1 MEFGLRIPRLLAL
14 AAGIVGCAIL
24 FAALPA
30 NSAAAGC
37 RSPLKVS
44 DHKVRSGDT
53 VRLRGRSCAGK
64 RSRVRIKL
72 QRKGHWKTVERTRAR
87 GGGKF
92 HDKLHLKTRGHGVIK
107 LQALGKGWKS
117 KIVKVKLQPGGC
129 PLAHGG
135 VEVEMSV
142 SGCKVIASDTAS
154 HRDPRT
160 FWGNV
165 ECGANWGDQDLSRA
179 QDLSTDGDGHVAA
192 TGAGQGDND
201 FRRLT
206 VLDGDDYSGER
217 CELGRNDHDGPV
229 AFYREGQR
237 RATYVSLRLPSN
249 FPLATDN
256 FQTVLQMKQAQ
267 PSDNGGGI
275 PILFMGAYDNQWH
288 IESSEAEDQ
297 YWRFPAQAG
306 VWTRFAF
313 DVLYSQDPNK
323 GWLQVSADLNGDGD
337 FNDSGERTPV
347 IHGPTLKAETAGSSS
362 DGLSEGESIPDHLRA
377 GIYHDTSIPCP
388 APVGCSI
395 DVDNVQVLA
404 P

>member
-14 AAGIVGCAIL
+14 AAGMIACAIL

-53 VRLRGRSCAGK
+53 VRLHGRSCAGK
-64 RSRVRIKL
+64 RSKVHIKL
-72 QRKGHWKTVERTRAR
+72 QRKGHWKTVARTRAR

-92 HDKLHLKTRGHGVIK
+92 RNKLHLKTRGHGVVK

-117 KIVKVKLQPGGC
+117 KIVKVQLQPGGC
-129 PLAHGG
+129 PLDHPG
-135 VEVEMSV
+135 VEVDMAV
-142 SGCKVIASDTAS
+142 NGCKVIASDTS
-154 HRDPRT
+154 SQRDARG

-165 ECGANWGDQDLSRA
+165 ECGTTWGNQDLSRA
-179 QDLSTDGDGHVAA
+179 QDIDSDGDSHVSAA
-192 TGAGQGDND
+192 GGGQGNSA

-206 VLDGDDYSGER
+206 VFDGDDYSGER
-217 CELGRNDHDGPV
+217 CELGRNDHSGPV
-229 AFYREGQR
+229 AFYHEGQR
-237 RATYVSLRLPSN
+237 RATYLSLRLPSN
-249 FPLATDN
+249 FPLGTDN
-256 FQTVLQMKQAQ
+256 FQTVMQMKQAQ
-267 PSDNGGGI
+267 PANNGGGI
-275 PILFMGAYDNQWH
+275 PILFMGAYENQWH
-288 IESSEAEDQ
+288 IESSEAPDQ

-313 DVLYSQDPNK
+313 DVFYSQDPAK
-323 GWLQVSADLNGDGD
+323 GSLQVSADLNDDGD
-337 FNDSGERTPV
+337 FNDSGERSPV

-362 DGLSEGESIPDHLRA
+362 DGLSAGDSIPDHLRT
-377 GIYHDTSIPCP
+377 GIYHDPSIPCP
-388 APVGCSI
+388 APSGCSI